1 MAVAVFVASFLEM
14 IVKTSDFKT
23 VRRQIK
29 HLLFVTNLLVEI
41 PDREQIILKEEQIVQ
56 VHF

>member
-41 PDREQIILKEEQIVQ
+41 PDREKIILKEEQIVQ

>member
-41 PDREQIILKEEQIVQ
+41 PDREQTILKEEQIVQ

>member
-41 PDREQIILKEEQIVQ
+41 PDREKIILKEEQIVQ
-56 VHF
+56 VHL